1 MPRWLRLL
9 IKVQNPMM
17 RWLLRS
23 PLHGLVSKAYL
34 LLSVTGRKSGKVYV
48 VPVQYAQQG
57 DTLLI
62 LTSAEYLWWRNLQ
75 GGAAVKVQLRGEQR
89 NAHAEAF
96 REAPIVTEVVRQ
108 VYPKLSPERAA
119 QFAANKV
126 ALRVTL
132 QPTA

>member
-9 IKVQNPMM
+9 INLQNPMM

-23 PLHGLVSKAYL
+23 PLHSLVSKFYL

-48 VPVQYAQQG
+48 VPVQYMQQG

-62 LTSAEYLWWRNLQ
+62 LTSADYLWWRNLR
-75 GGAAVKVQLRGEQR
+75 GGAAVKVQLRGKQR
-89 NAHAEAF
+89 DAQAKAF
-96 REAPIVTEVVRQ
+96 SESAIVAEVVRQ
-108 VYPKLSPERAA
+108 MYPKLSSERVV
-119 QFAANKV
+119 QFAANRV

>member
-9 IKVQNPMM
+9 IKLQNPMM

-23 PLHGLVSKAYL
+23 RWHGLVSKLYV
-34 LLSVTGRKSGKVYV
+34 LLSVTGRKSGKVYH

-62 LTSAEYLWWRNLQ
+62 LTSAEYVWWRNLQ
-75 GGAAVKVQLRGEQR
+75 GGAPIQVHLRGKQY
-89 NAHAEAF
+89 AAQAEAF
-96 REAPIVTEVVRQ
+96 RETDIVADISQ
-108 VYPKLSPERAA
+108 KVYPKLTPERAA
-119 QFAANKV
+119 QFAASKV

-132 QPTA
+132 K

>member
-9 IKVQNPMM
+9 IKLQNPMM

-23 PLHGLVSKAYL
+23 PLHGLVSKVYL

-62 LTSAEYLWWRNLQ
+62 LTSA
-75 GGAAVKVQLRGEQR
+75 
-89 NAHAEAF
+89 
-96 REAPIVTEVVRQ
+96 
-108 VYPKLSPERAA
+108 
-119 QFAANKV
+119 
-126 ALRVTL
+126 
-132 QPTA
+132 